1 MEVLSNPQFQEISL
15 AIRIIF
21 LIVALF
27 LLFLI
32 VFFLRRSSFLQF
44 FILQDL
50 VEFFTF
56 KPYGTRKIVKRWGKI
71 KTRFELPSESEQKL
85 AIIEAEGILDEILK
99 KMGFSGATFEERLK
113 QMTSVQLSNIEE
125 IWEAHK
131 IRNNIVHDPDYR
143 LSPVESRKAFEIY
156 ERALTNLEAF

>member
-1 MEVLSNPQFQEISL
+1 MEVFNNPQFQEISL
-15 AIRIIF
+15 AVRIVF
-21 LIVALF
+21 LLAALF
-27 LLFLI
+27 LVFLI
-32 VFFLRRSSFLQF
+32 VFLLRRTSFLQF
-44 FILQDL
+44 FILQDFI
-50 VEFFTF
+50 EFFTF

-99 KMGFSGATFEERLK
+99 KMGFPGATFEERLK

-143 LSPVESRKAFEIY
+143 LSTAEAREAFEIY

>member
-71 KTRFELPSESEQKL
+71 KTRFDLPSESEQKL
-85 AIIEAEGILDEILK
+85 AIIEAEGILDEVLRKI
-99 KMGFSGATFEERLK
+99 GFPGATFEERLK
-113 QMTSVQLSNIEE
+113 QMTPVQLSNIEE
-125 IWEAHK
+125 VWEAHK

-143 LSPVESRKAFEIY
+143 LSQAESRRAFESY
-156 ERALTNLEAF
+156 ERALINLEAF